1 VAGGDSL
8 IPRRAPAT
16 SPRNEPAQSPLGRLL
31 HVSGRVPGQP
41 APGGGG
47 SVVGDAVGVG
57 VGLAVGVGDAVGL
70 GVRAGDVGV
79 GRGLVGL
86 LDGCSFGS
94 QATPSPSRS
103 SSVR

>member
-16 SPRNEPAQSPLGRLL
+16 SPRNEPAQAPRAGSF
-31 HVSGRVPGQP
+31 VSGRVPGQP
-41 APGGGG
+41 APGGG

-57 VGLAVGVGDAVGL
+57 VGLAVGDGDAVGL

-79 GRGLVGL
+79 DRGLVGL